1 MALQVDETGVCGLG
15 AELLVE
21 VGVRAGEGD
30 VHGAAVAVL
39 HRIIEEV
46 LTIEVVVQDLGLSLV
61 DLLHIGKA
69 ADVVFQILEHQTG
82 HVDAPAG
89 RRIVHAVLGQQGGVV
104 HHGRYIVGGVT
115 QQVVPDDGDGHA
127 GGGDV
132 LLDAEIDAAVLGDIH
147 GLGEDHGAHIRHQ
160 RHTLHLRHL
169 DILGAEDGVVLADV
183 DVACILVVV
192 DSVHVRD
199 VGEVLILAGR
209 DDLGLAELCGFLCG
223 QIGEVAGD
231 DVVGLA
237 GGHEVQRHHG
247 ELLGRAALE
256 EADLIMIGNVHHPA
270 QGGFGV
276 GDDGVEPLAAVAH
289 LHHALAA
296 VAVFEQLCL
305 SLLEHLFGQHAG
317 TCAEIINSC
326 HDVFSP
332 FPLSDGPFGRCAL
345 DLSVV

>member
-1 MALQVDETGVCGLG
+1 M
-15 AELLVE
+15 
-21 VGVRAGEGD
+21 VGTLSA
-30 VHGAAVAVL
+30 HG
-39 HRIIEEV
+39 
-46 LTIEVVVQDLGLSLV
+46 
-61 DLLHIGKA
+61 
-69 ADVVFQILEHQTG
+69 
-82 HVDAPAG
+82 PAG
-89 RRIVHAVLGQQGGVV
+89 RP
-104 HHGRYIVGGVT
+104 GR
-115 QQVVPDDGDGHA
+115 GDGHA

-132 LLDAEIDAAVLGDIH
+132 LLDAEVDAAVLGDVH

-192 DSVHVRD
+192 DGVHVRD

-209 DDLGLAELCGFLCG
+209 DDPGLAELCGFLCG
-223 QIGEVAGD
+223 QIGEVSGD

-237 GGHEVQRHHG
+237 GGHKVQRHHG

-256 EADLIMIGNVHHPA
+256 EADLIMIWNVHHPA

-276 GDDGVEPLAAVAH
+276 GDDSVEPLAAVAH

-296 VAVFEQLCL
+296 AAVFEQLCL

-332 FPLSDGPFGRCAL
+332 FPLSDARSGVCSGFVRSIMVFGGAKQEHLCTK
-345 DLSVV
+345 LSRQSPGGRTKRTNVPVQRTFSETFVK